1 MEDVCLLD
9 EELNRKHIIDTY
21 SNIIW
26 ANRYNEVGDC
36 ELVIPA
42 TEDNFNKVKECKYIS
57 RTDDDMVCE
66 IKKIEIKTDEENG
79 NQFIITGTDIKEM
92 LNQRIVEK
100 QTNFNGLVEDYIRKL
115 IIDSI
120 INPTNPDRKIKNF
133 ILDDKVGF
141 TEKIREQV
149 TYDYVGDKIQNLCKQ
164 YGWGYKVTVDDG
176 NFIFSLY
183 KGEDKSEY
191 VTFSEDYDNI
201 STTDYSKDDSN
212 IKNVALIAGEGEG
225 VARVVTSIGA
235 GKGINRHEL
244 YVDARDVSS
253 EIDYDELVNSY
264 PNGKEKI
271 INNVI
276 YYQVNGANIAVLTK
290 DDKGEVTNVQLC
302 RNVYIESLKNTGH
315 EKMSE
320 HKSVT
325 SFAGEVIIG
334 VNYIY
339 KQDYNLGSIVSIVNE
354 YGISIKV
361 RISEILENQD
371 DNGYSMQPTFE
382 NVE

>member
-149 TYDYVGDKIQNLCKQ
+149 TYDYVGDKIQKLCKQ
-164 YGWGYKVTVDDG
+164 YGWGYKVTVNNG
-176 NFIFSLY
+176 NFIFALY
-183 KGEDKSEY
+183 KGNDISSY
-191 VTFSEDYDNI
+191 ITFSHNYDNI
-201 STTDYSKDDSN
+201 STTDYLKDDSN
-212 IKNVALIAGEGEG
+212 IKNVALVAGEGEG
-225 VARVVTSIGA
+225 VARKTVTIGN
-235 GKGINRHEL
+235 GVGIDRHEL
-244 YVDARDVSS
+244 YVDARDISS
-253 EIDYDELVNSY
+253 EIDYDELLTNY
-264 PNGKEKI
+264 PSGKEKV

-276 YYQVNGANIAVLTK
+276 YYQVNGSSIATLTK
-290 DDKGEVTNVQLC
+290 NDAGEITNVQLC
-302 RNVYIESLKNTGH
+302 NNIYMENLKNTGY
-315 EKMSE
+315 EKMS
-320 HKSVT
+320 VYTTIT
-325 SFAGEVIIG
+325 SFSGEIIVG
-334 VNYIY
+334 MSY
-339 KQDYNLGSIVSIVNE
+339 KYKEDYNLGDIVNIVNE
-354 YGISIKV
+354 YGISINV
-361 RISEILENQD
+361 RISEVIENQD
-371 DNGYSMQPTFE
+371 DNGYTMEPTFE
-382 NVE
+382 NIE